1 MDRQELINEINE
13 KYGEWIEMAADQ
25 NAVMV
30 DILVYLLIKQRE
42 LNKYYNKVSKAN
54 V

>member
-1 MDRQELINEINE
+1 MDRNQLINEINE

-25 NAVMV
+25 NAIMV

-42 LNKYYNKVSKAN
+42 LLKYYSKVVKDE
-54 V
+54 